1 MSDTHR
7 FYLRDLGFL
16 IKERALEAKNEYQNS
31 DADGKEFREG
41 YLAAY
46 TNIINTMLNQAVSF
60 DIDEKDIC
68 LNDFNPENE
77 LWN

>member
-16 IKERALEAKNEYQNS
+16 IKERALEAKNEYVNKEH
-31 DADGKEFREG
+31 GKDFNAG

-46 TNIINTMLNQAVSF
+46 TSILNTMLNQAVSF
-60 DIDEKDIC
+60 NLDKKDIC
-68 LNDFNPENE
+68 LDDFDPEKE
-77 LWN
+77 LWD

>member
-1 MSDTHR
+1 MSDKHR
-7 FYLRDLGFL
+7 LYLRDLGFL
-16 IKERALEAKNEYQNS
+16 IKERALEAKNEYQNPE
-31 DADGKEFREG
+31 ADGKEYREG

-46 TNIINTMLNQAVSF
+46 TSIINTMLNQAVSF

-68 LNDFNPENE
+68 LNDFDPEND